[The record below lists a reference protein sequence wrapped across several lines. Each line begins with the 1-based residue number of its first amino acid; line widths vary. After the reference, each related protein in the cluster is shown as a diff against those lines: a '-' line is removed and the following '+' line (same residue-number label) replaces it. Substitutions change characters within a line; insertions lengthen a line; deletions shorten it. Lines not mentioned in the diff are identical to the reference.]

1 MSALFCEIRHYFVT
15 QFSENDLLQS
25 KTSFYGFDFFTTF
38 LFMLM
43 CLSDF
48 SLTLDVMILYMVI
61 FLNLSYSQM

>member
-1 MSALFCEIRHYFVT
+1 MSA
-15 QFSENDLLQS
+15 ENDLLQS

-61 FLNLSYSQM
+61 YLNLSYSQM